1 MTDRA
6 RIRTLQARRRRLLT
20 RLALPPAGLPGSL
33 ALSHYRC
40 GSSRC
45 HCAHDRGHP
54 RWSLTFMVDRKK
66 RVAHIPTAVVDTVRA
81 RVDEGNA
88 YKRAVAELL
97 AINAQLLILERR
109 ARRQQTAAGP
119 RRARR

>member
-40 GSSRC
+40 GSARC

-66 RVAHIPTAVVDTVRA
+66 QVAHIPTAMVDTVRA

-97 AINAQLLILERR
+97 AINAQLLILKRR
-109 ARRQQTAAGP
+109 ARPVAP
-119 RRARR
+119 RRAGR